1 MDLCQL
7 QYSRMSVIR
16 HTPDAL
22 LVAPQGRLWPMISL
36 MAATIGGW
44 SVFSAAVWSGR
55 QERCPAPRKHRAA
68 LPSIPTSQNKGMSGE
83 TRTILEQATKQV
95 LRW

>member
-22 LVAPQGRLWPMISL
+22 LVAPQGRLWPS
-36 MAATIGGW
+36 
-44 SVFSAAVWSGR
+44 SVNCSSRSFQSAAAVQGAFSRSTERRLAGCCLAPHGQYDEIGRSG
-55 QERCPAPRKHRAA
+55 A
-68 LPSIPTSQNKGMSGE
+68 
-83 TRTILEQATKQV
+83 TRSRGQLG
-95 LRW
+95 